1 MRLQITLL
9 GLILGLSLTEAAQ
22 AENVYKWVD
31 KDGKVHFGDRPQA
44 EEAEELKV
52 TDKSA
57 PVRASS
63 RYNRVDDEAD
73 LDEASPGANLMADA
87 SDTAPQGSFDAKQL
101 VGRWQDDMMDDAI
114 DTFAADGSYTRN
126 ASIFGASIT
135 LKGSWKLV
143 GDQLH
148 IQINS
153 ESMALPNG
161 KTKTEAKSQSRK
173 CKLLSL
179 SGSEMTVLQN
189 TKGGEMEFTMKRVGG

>member
-9 GLILGLSLTEAAQ
+9 GLILGLSLAQAAQ

-189 TKGGEMEFTMKRVGG
+189 TKGGELEFTYKKVGS

>member
-9 GLILGLSLTEAAQ
+9 GLMLGLSLTQAAQ